1 MSLLAALA
9 GAAFVLAAGAGS
21 RSGGEQ
27 IYQQG
32 ISPRATPLQAA
43 VGGGSTVPA
52 ALLPCV
58 NCHGAD
64 GRGRREGGLRPAD
77 ITPGVLG
84 RPLRDERRS
93 RPAYDPSRLRRAITM
108 GLDAAGTVLDPA
120 MPRYALSQADA
131 DDLLAFLA
139 TLDTRTGAGV
149 DESRIRIALLGAD
162 AVGAP
167 EEEIYGRRIEL
178 LRERRGDVALV
189 IDVGADGSDS
199 LRAAAANA
207 VPTIVFEAGAAA
219 PGGAALVVT
228 ADPARRTQALRQW
241 ADAHAAL
248 LPQPGCADPGIAAAS
263 ALALDAALAASC
275 DVHALPAAPAR
286 NLRLYLAAPPD
297 PALRVAVARDLL
309 QRLRQSL
316 GVLGREV
323 SRERLFEALQSW
335 RGVSLAGLPALDWT
349 RGRRYGLDAVW
360 VSRLDETRTR
370 LLAEP
375 GWVEL
380 AP

>member
-1 MSLLAALA
+1 MLAALA
-9 GAAFVLAAGAGS
+9 GAAFALAAGTGS
-21 RSGGEQ
+21 VAGGEQ
-27 IYQQG
+27 IYRQG

-43 VGGGSTVPA
+43 VGGGTVSA
-52 ALLPCV
+52 ALLPCM

-64 GRGRREGGLRPAD
+64 GRGRSEGGLRPAD
-77 ITPGVLG
+77 ITPGALG

-93 RPAYDPSRLRRAITM
+93 RPAYDASRLRRAVTM
-108 GLDAAGTVLDPA
+108 GLDAAGAALDPA

-139 TLDTRTGAGV
+139 ALDSRASAGV
-149 DESRIRIALLGAD
+149 DEGRIRIALLGAD
-162 AVGAP
+162 AVAAP
-167 EEEIYGRRIEL
+167 QEEIYGRRVEL
-178 LRERRGDVALV
+178 LRERRDDVALV
-189 IDVGADGSDS
+189 IDVGADGAAS
-199 LRAAAANA
+199 LRAAAADA
-207 VPTIVFEAGAAA
+207 IPTIVFEAGAAA
-219 PGGAALVVT
+219 PGAAALVVT
-228 ADPARRTQALRQW
+228 ADPARRAQALRQW
-241 ADAHAAL
+241 AERHAAL
-248 LPQPGCADPGIAAAS
+248 IPQPGCADPGIAAAS

-275 DVHALPAAPAR
+275 DVRTLPAAPAR

-297 PALRVAVARDLL
+297 PALRAAVARALL

-316 GVLGREV
+316 GALGREV
-323 SRERLFEALQSW
+323 SRESLFEDLQRW

-380 AP
+380 AQ